1 MKQYIDFF
9 NTHKTTVD
17 EGCSSLLN
25 EYRAKAFE
33 NFSRKGLPN
42 HPSEKY
48 QHTNLAELLSPDFGF
63 YLNRADFPLQPR
75 KVFHCNV
82 PNMSAYSYYVV
93 NGRFFAEDVSYE
105 LPNSVFIGG
114 LNDFSEK
121 HPELFIQYYNKQAET
136 KGDGLTAFNTSFVQ
150 DGFVLYLPKNVIL
163 EKPVQLTQIGSGAI
177 DSLVN
182 RRLLVIVEAGA
193 QAQLL
198 VCDHVTDDS
207 AVLAATQ
214 VAEIYVAENA
224 SFDEYEL
231 EETTGKTIRLT
242 QTWVEQA
249 RSSQTVLN
257 NITLSNGLTRNHYQV
272 DLQGQNAETHLYG
285 MAIAD
290 HQQKIDN
297 YTQINHLVPH
307 GRSKELFKY
316 ILDDE
321 AVGAFAGQIV
331 VSPGAQK
338 TEAYQN
344 NRNLLSGKECR
355 MYSKPQLEIY
365 ADDVKCSHG
374 MTTGQ
379 LDETALFYMR
389 SRGIPKEEAVLL
401 LKYAFTNDVIQG
413 IRLEGLRDR
422 LKLLVEKRFRGELAT
437 CRGCI

>member
-1 MKQYIDFF
+1 MKQYINFF
-9 NTHKTTVD
+9 NTSKATIYS
-17 EGCSSLLN
+17 GCSPLLN
-25 EYRAKAFE
+25 DYRAKAFE
-33 NFSRKGLPN
+33 TFCRQGFPD
-42 HPSEKY
+42 PSEKY
-48 QHTNLAELLSPDFGF
+48 RHTNFAEILSPDFGF

-82 PNMSAYSYYVV
+82 PNMNVYSYYVV
-93 NGRFFAEDVSYE
+93 NGRFFAEDTHYE
-105 LPNSVFIGG
+105 FPNGVFIGS
-114 LNDFSEK
+114 LNEFSEK
-121 HPELFIQYYNKQAET
+121 YPELFIQYYNRQAET

-150 DGFVLYLPKNVIL
+150 DGFVLYLPENAVL

-198 VCDHVTDDS
+198 VCDHVTGDS

-214 VAEIYVAENA
+214 VAEVYVAGNA
-224 SFDEYEL
+224 SFDLYEL
-231 EETTGKTIRLT
+231 EETTGKSIRLT

-249 RSSQTVLN
+249 CSSQTVIN
-257 NITLSNGLTRNHYQV
+257 SITLSNGFTRNSYQV
-272 DLQGQNAETHLYG
+272 DLQGENSETHLFG

-297 YTQINHLVPH
+297 YTKINHLVPH
-307 GRSKELFKY
+307 CRSNELFKY

-344 NRNLLSGKECR
+344 NRNLLSGNDCR
-355 MYSKPQLEIY
+355 MYSQPQLEIY

-389 SRGIPKEEAVLL
+389 SRGIPKDEAVLL
-401 LKYAFTNDVIQG
+401 LKFAFTGDVIQG
-413 IRLEGLRDR
+413 VRLEGLRDR
-422 LKLLVEKRFRGELAT
+422 LRLLVEKRFRGGAAT
-437 CRGCI
+437 CRGCV